1 MSALIAYFALPA
13 AVRTMIQPAPTH
25 FDRASESDLFFATR
39 NLRTLKEIAK
49 ALGINA
55 NGVTRKRA
63 IIDLILDAN
72 FVHLPADATPHIH
85 LPAGGA
91 VPATPAVGIAPAS
104 GALATPAL
112 GVVSRQARSR
122 KPGRWAVD
130 DVPSVLTT
138 AIG

>member
-91 VPATPAVGIAPAS
+91 VPATPA
-104 GALATPAL
+104 L